1 MGLLVLHQG
10 LILFGHLQCVLHI
23 FHCFSVVIRNS
34 EDGTAFINERIK
46 DLMAQL
52 AKSEEDKEKI
62 AQEAYRKAME
72 IKREADLK
80 LGDAH
85 ASQMKQVSLIERL
98 KVRKSVVN
106 IHQKV
111 KGQFSS
117 WEFNYRLKLRNTKA
131 SVMQWNPSYQK

>member
-1 MGLLVLHQG
+1 
-10 LILFGHLQCVLHI
+10 
-23 FHCFSVVIRNS
+23 
-34 EDGTAFINERIK
+34 
-46 DLMAQL
+46 MAQL

-98 KVRKSVVN
+98 KVRKSCK
-106 IHQKV
+106 H
-111 KGQFSS
+111 SS
-117 WEFNYRLKLRNTKA
+117 KSKRPIFLMGIQL
-131 SVMQWNPSYQK
+131 